1 MKLVHIGVPTQVVQ
15 PGEHYVAPS
24 KMYMTNPEAH
34 PFRFEFLR
42 FEPGSPMQR
51 AVQTEVH
58 VAYQVDSLEAA
69 LAGVDEVVVPPFT
82 AHEHL
87 RIAFVRKDGVLLEL
101 MEEK

>member
-24 KMYMTNPEAH
+24 KMYMTNPDAH
-34 PFRFEFLR
+34 PFRFEF
-42 FEPGSPMQR
+42 
-51 AVQTEVH
+51 
-58 VAYQVDSLEAA
+58 
-69 LAGVDEVVVPPFT
+69 
-82 AHEHL
+82 L